1 MQPARTFGAVAMSQS
16 ALWATGSW
24 AAALW
29 RSAERATAA
38 RAMMWREGEGV
49 GVAEVPRIGRQ
60 KLRERP
66 NSCACYYS
74 TSYKFDSFCQFCPI
88 LGTAPRNLPNQ
99 SSESA

>member
-49 GVAEVPRIGRQ
+49 GVAEVPRSGRQ
-60 KLRERP
+60 KL
-66 NSCACYYS
+66 
-74 TSYKFDSFCQFCPI
+74 QW
-88 LGTAPRNLPNQ
+88 APRTRAREHTGTQ
-99 SSESA
+99 